1 MVIFGESHFDALS
14 RNFIEQEIIK
24 RKPAVIVHELLYDS
38 CIPKKDIPIYLNSC
52 SVGGICD
59 PLLNKDIFQLG
70 LAVGADLIGCDLAQ
84 SEFLKIKNE
93 PLSVQF
99 KVRELHML
107 KTIKSVLKKE
117 KNICVVVGDIHLR
130 TFRCKILGAKSCLSN
145 AFDGIEIIRASIIA

>member
-38 CIPKKDIPIYLNSC
+38 YIKKQDIQLHLDSC
-52 SVGGICD
+52 SIGGVCD

-70 LAVGADLIGCDLAQ
+70 LAVGADLIGCDLSQ
-84 SEFLKIKNE
+84 LEFLKIKNK
-93 PLSVQF
+93 PLNVQF

-107 KTIKSVLKKE
+107 KTIKHVLKRE

-130 TFRCKILGAKSCLSN
+130 TFRCKALGAKSCLSN
-145 AFDGIEIIRASIIA
+145 AFNDVEIIRASVVA